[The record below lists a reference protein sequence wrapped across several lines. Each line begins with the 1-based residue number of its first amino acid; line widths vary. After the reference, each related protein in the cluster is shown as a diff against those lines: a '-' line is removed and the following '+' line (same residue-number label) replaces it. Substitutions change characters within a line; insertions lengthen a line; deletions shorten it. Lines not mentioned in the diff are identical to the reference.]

1 MGQPLKYFAIIRIML
16 TCYIKIF
23 SDNRNTGNGDYSIRV
38 FGDHWNNGDCSYD
51 VNMELTFYYKNPES
65 H

>member
-1 MGQPLKYFAIIRIML
+1 ML